1 MIQYLNLFFYDIYPY
16 LCGTVFLVGSWL
28 RYDYGQYTW
37 RASSSQ
43 MLDKR
48 GMVLWSNLFHIGI
61 LGIFFGHLFGM
72 LTPHWV
78 YSWFLP
84 MSQKQ
89 LMAMIL
95 GGICGVLTL
104 VGGIG
109 LLMRRLTNP
118 RIRATSTTAD
128 ILILCILLI
137 QCALGLTTIPFSAQ
151 HPDGSEMLKL
161 VGLGAGGGHL
171 PRRRLGAS
179 GRCRMDLPRPPGAR
193 NDHLSDLPLHPPGSR
208 LERAGGIFH
217 PALPGGTLPALSAGG
232 VYHSS
237 LPVARTRPSR
247 QVRVFIVPG
256 SRLYAGW
263 RLSPYPAYRVL
274 SQAQTSQARASA
286 APPGKISDT
295 VSVISPGGGCRLTR
309 PTGSS
314 HRLIPRRP
322 AQAQRRR
329 ARYQA
334 RYL

>member
-1 MIQYLNLFFYDIYPY
+1 MIQYLNVFFYDIYPY

-95 GGICGVLTL
+95 GGVCGVLTL

-151 HPDGSEMLKL
+151 HPDG
-161 VGLGAGGGHL
+161 
-171 PRRRLGAS
+171 
-179 GRCRMDLPRPPGAR
+179 
-193 NDHLSDLPLHPPGSR
+193 
-208 LERAGGIFH
+208 
-217 PALPGGTLPALSAGG
+217 
-232 VYHSS
+232 
-237 LPVARTRPSR
+237 VAW
-247 QVRVFIVPG
+247 I
-256 SRLYAGW
+256 
-263 RLSPYPAYRVL
+263 YRVHL
-274 SQAQTSQARASA
+274 VLGMTIFLIFPFTRLVHVWSA
-286 APPGKISDT
+286 P
-295 VSVISPGGGCRLTR
+295 VEYFTR
-309 PTGSS
+309 
-314 HRLIPRRP
+314 
-322 AQAQRRR
+322 
-329 ARYQA
+329 RYQVV
-334 RYL
+334 RSRR

>member
-1 MIQYLNLFFYDIYPY
+1 MWRRSTLTSAPEARNDPVSERL
-16 LCGTVFLVGSWL
+16 LL
-28 RYDYGQYTW
+28 RYLPLPVRHRLSGGQLAALRLRAVYW

-161 VGLGAGGGHL
+161 VDWAQAVVTFHG
-171 PRRRLGAS
+171 GAS
-179 GRCRMDLPRPPGAR
+179 A
-193 NDHLSDLPLHPPGSR
+193 HLD
-208 LERAGGIFH
+208 
-217 PALPGGTLPALSAGG
+217 G
-232 VYHSS
+232 V
-237 LPVARTRPSR
+237 AW
-247 QVRVFIVPG
+247 I
-256 SRLYAGW
+256 
-263 RLSPYPAYRVL
+263 YRVHL
-274 SQAQTSQARASA
+274 VLGMTIFLIFPFTRLVHVWSA
-286 APPGKISDT
+286 P
-295 VSVISPGGGCRLTR
+295 VEYFTR
-309 PTGSS
+309 
-314 HRLIPRRP
+314 
-322 AQAQRRR
+322 
-329 ARYQA
+329 RYQVV
-334 RYL
+334 RSRR

>member
-1 MIQYLNLFFYDIYPY
+1 MIQYLNVFFYDIFPY

-137 QCALGLTTIPFSAQ
+137 QCALGLDDHPLLRPASGRQRNAQ
-151 HPDGSEMLKL
+151 AG
-161 VGLGAGGGHL
+161 GLGAGVVTFHG
-171 PRRRLGAS
+171 GAS
-179 GRCRMDLPRPPGAR
+179 A
-193 NDHLSDLPLHPPGSR
+193 HLD
-208 LERAGGIFH
+208 
-217 PALPGGTLPALSAGG
+217 G
-232 VYHSS
+232 V
-237 LPVARTRPSR
+237 AW
-247 QVRVFIVPG
+247 I
-256 SRLYAGW
+256 
-263 RLSPYPAYRVL
+263 YRVHL
-274 SQAQTSQARASA
+274 VLGMTIFLIFPFTRLVHVWSA
-286 APPGKISDT
+286 P
-295 VSVISPGGGCRLTR
+295 VEYFTR
-309 PTGSS
+309 
-314 HRLIPRRP
+314 
-322 AQAQRRR
+322 
-329 ARYQA
+329 RYQVV
-334 RYL
+334 RSRR

>member
-72 LTPHWV
+72 LTPRWV

-118 RIRATSTTAD
+118 RIRATSTTTD

-161 VGLGAGGGHL
+161 VDWAQAVVTFHG
-171 PRRRLGAS
+171 GAS
-179 GRCRMDLPRPPGAR
+179 A
-193 NDHLSDLPLHPPGSR
+193 HLDGVAWIYRVHLVLGMTIFLIFPFTR
-208 LERAGGIFH
+208 LVHVWSAPVEYFT

-263 RLSPYPAYRVL
+263 RL
-274 SQAQTSQARASA
+274 
-286 APPGKISDT
+286 
-295 VSVISPGGGCRLTR
+295 RLIR
-309 PTGSS
+309 PTGAS

-329 ARYQA
+329 ARYQT

>member
-1 MIQYLNLFFYDIYPY
+1 MIQYLNVFFYDIYPY

-95 GGICGVLTL
+95 GGVCGVLTL

-161 VGLGAGGGHL
+161 VDWAQAVVTFHGGASAHLDGVAWIYRVHLVLGMTIFLIFPSPVWFTSGARRWSISPAVTRWYAPGAEAGGAM
-171 PRRRLGAS
+171 P
-179 GRCRMDLPRPPGAR
+179 
-193 NDHLSDLPLHPPGSR
+193 
-208 LERAGGIFH
+208 
-217 PALPGGTLPALSAGG
+217 
-232 VYHSS
+232 
-237 LPVARTRPSR
+237 LPVARTRRSR
-247 QVRVFIVPG
+247 RLRVYSPG
-256 SRLYAGW
+256 SSLYAGW
-263 RLSPYPAYRVL
+263 RLRLIRPTGASHRLIPGPR
-274 SQAQTSQARASA
+274 SA
-286 APPGKISDT
+286 APPGKISGT
-295 VSVISPGGGCRLTR
+295 VPVISPGGGCRLTR
-309 PTGSS
+309 PTGSRARS
-314 HRLIPRRP
+314 
-322 AQAQRRR
+322 AQRRR
-329 ARYQA
+329 A
-334 RYL
+334 

>member
-1 MIQYLNLFFYDIYPY
+1 MIQYLNVFFTISTLTCAAPSFWWAAG
-16 LCGTVFLVGSWL
+16 CATITGSI
-28 RYDYGQYTW
+28 R

-95 GGICGVLTL
+95 GGVCGVLTP

-161 VGLGAGGGHL
+161 VDWAQAVVTFHG
-171 PRRRLGAS
+171 GAS
-179 GRCRMDLPRPPGAR
+179 AHLDGVAWIYRVHGAR

-208 LERAGGIFH
+208 LERAGGVFH
-217 PALPGGTLPALSAGG
+217 PALRWYAPGAERWRRLP
-232 VYHSS
+232 
-237 LPVARTRPSR
+237 
-247 QVRVFIVPG
+247 FI
-256 SRLYAGW
+256 L
-263 RLSPYPAYRVL
+263 
-274 SQAQTSQARASA
+274 
-286 APPGKISDT
+286 
-295 VSVISPGGGCRLTR
+295 
-309 PTGSS
+309 TGSPDEAFAPNPGIY
-314 HRLIPRRP
+314 RT
-322 AQAQRRR
+322 
-329 ARYQA
+329 
-334 RYL
+334 